1 MQYERPTK
9 AKSPAAT
16 ELSANEKHPETAQS
30 IAPDDAQCNG
40 HTDAQAKVYATI
52 AARLA
57 IAGHQVFEL
66 ADGGY
71 LVARWGMTRAC
82 PSLQALQSFARMV
95 GAA

>member
-1 MQYERPTK
+1 MWDDQK

-16 ELSANEKHPETAQS
+16 ELSANERTPETAPS
-30 IAPDDAQCNG
+30 ISLTGDACNS
-40 HTDAQAKVYATI
+40 HTDAQTKRLATI
-52 AARLA
+52 TARLA
-57 IAGHQVFEL
+57 LAGHQVFEL

-82 PSLQALQSFARMV
+82 PSLEALQSFARMV

>member
-1 MQYERPTK
+1 MSDLQK
-9 AKSPAAT
+9 AKGPAAT
-16 ELSANEKHPETAQS
+16 EPSADERTPETPQS
-30 IAPDDAQCNG
+30 IAPADAECND

-57 IAGHQVFEL
+57 IAGHQVFQL

-82 PSLQALQSFARMV
+82 PSLEALQSFARMV